1 MKIQKTTKNVKKSRF
16 EPFFGDLVVVH
27 RVHLWLDGIWKAHCQ
42 LPICDNWTYF
52 DSSHGRGTTKRNLTK
67 SAFFEGW
74 VTLIANC
81 RHMGTSPAFHLWT
94 VRWGNDVATTLLLE
108 VFTQRNFVADFFD
121 KSWNFT
127 GKNSNI
133 AFWGL
138 RGNAHG
144 SSMAYWKARGRLP
157 VIANWTLFAIFHFW
171 GTVSRYWPKLLCSK
185 RGMVTLSANFRGSGG
200 RPPTT
205 VGVRKLECLG
215 YHVALYAWSYV

>member
-1 MKIQKTTKNVKKSRF
+1 MLKKSRF

-81 RHMGTSPAFHLWT
+81 RYMGTSPAFHLWT

-121 KSWNFT
+121 KSWILLAKTATSPFGDLGVTHTVHLWLIGKRVVDFLLLLIELYSPCFT
-127 GKNSNI
+127 FEALWADIDRNCCVRKGGWSLWVQI
-133 AFWGL
+133 
-138 RGNAHG
+138 
-144 SSMAYWKARGRLP
+144 
-157 VIANWTLFAIFHFW
+157 
-171 GTVSRYWPKLLCSK
+171 
-185 RGMVTLSANFRGSGG
+185 SGA
-200 RPPTT
+200 
-205 VGVRKLECLG
+205 VGVDHQRLLASEN
-215 YHVALYAWSYV
+215 